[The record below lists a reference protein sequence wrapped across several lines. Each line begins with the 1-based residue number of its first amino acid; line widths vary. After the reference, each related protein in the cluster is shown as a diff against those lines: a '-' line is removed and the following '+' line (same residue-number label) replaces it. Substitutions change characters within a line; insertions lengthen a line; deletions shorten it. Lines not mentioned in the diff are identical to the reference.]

1 MQGFPFFTQFF
12 PYLRYFWNSMQK
24 TKRICSYNHETC
36 AIHLVPAEML
46 DLWGFSRFSR
56 FSRFSCSPL
65 NWWWNMMKHWLGL
78 RMPEIPCQRTSIWK
92 NFIGEDAAGPH
103 SRDPPSAVHISK
115 TLYLPQ
121 KYINL
126 ICWLI
131 FSRKYLKIVWALK
144 SFAVIFKD
152 FSHHLENSF
161 SYYLIG

>member
-1 MQGFPFFTQFF
+1 VQGFPFFTQFF
-12 PYLRYFWNSMQK
+12 LYLRYFWNSMQK
-24 TKRICSYNHETC
+24 TKLICSYNHETC
-36 AIHLVPAEML
+36 AIHLVPTEML
-46 DLWGFSRFSR
+46 NLWG

-65 NWWWNMMKHWLGL
+65 NSWWNMMKHWLGL
-78 RMPEIPCQRTSIWK
+78 RMPGIQCQRTSIWK
-92 NFIGEDAAGPH
+92 NSIGKGVPGPH

-115 TLYLPQ
+115 ILYLPQ
-121 KYINL
+121 KYNL

-131 FSRKYLKIVWALK
+131 FSRRCSKIVWALK